1 FDRDPTNTFPD
12 QTVFIEFLAEHGL
25 ENGRLMIPGTVATIG
40 KASCAVAHPFP
51 EDEVRRIFTEKRAY
65 LEAYKAR
72 QQPLIDAQKAKWPR
86 GQVDVVA
93 GIREWFQPLMEVAD
107 LTAAGINGL
116 VVIDTEPVGV
126 VLDFHQRT
134 VYPWKGEE
142 WDYYLKLDSALLE
155 YCILHHVEDWINEI
169 FLSCRFEA
177 QRKGP
182 YNEYVYNW
190 FKCLTLERLEYA
202 EGFYSEQSNEQHFY
216 EAEGYKIQR
225 RCPHLKADLTRFG
238 KIEDGVLT
246 CTLHGWQFELASGR
260 CLTSDDRRLY
270 AQPLGEGEP

>member
-1 FDRDPTNTFPD
+1 
-12 QTVFIEFLAEHGL
+12 
-25 ENGRLMIPGTVATIG
+25 
-40 KASCAVAHPFP
+40 
-51 EDEVRRIFTEKRAY
+51 
-65 LEAYKAR
+65 
-72 QQPLIDAQKAKWPR
+72 
-86 GQVDVVA
+86 
-93 GIREWFQPLMEVAD
+93 
-107 LTAAGINGL
+107 
-116 VVIDTEPVGV
+116 
-126 VLDFHQRT
+126 
-134 VYPWKGEE
+134 
-142 WDYYLKLDSALLE
+142 
-155 YCILHHVEDWINEI
+155 
-169 FLSCRFEA
+169 FEA

-246 CTLHGWQFELASGR
+246 CTLHGWHVELASGR

-270 AQPLGEGEP
+270 AQPLGEGEPVADDQAEPAPAEQYPVRLPSLLARCRHCWYVPSKWPAGGTKMQPRQVEPEKEREPAD